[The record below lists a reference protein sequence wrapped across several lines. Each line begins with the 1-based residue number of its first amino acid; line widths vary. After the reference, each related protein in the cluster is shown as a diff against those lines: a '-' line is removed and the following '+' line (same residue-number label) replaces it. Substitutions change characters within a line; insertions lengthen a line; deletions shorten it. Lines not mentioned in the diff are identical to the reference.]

1 MKTDFENWTIREFN
15 NTFGTELT
23 NIMTFD
29 EAMTHIENE
38 EINYFYT
45 SMDAD
50 DVLEAIEAE
59 KEIAEQLGLELIY
72 ITNLGIY
79 IATYQ

>member
-1 MKTDFENWTIREFN
+1 MSTEFQNWTTREFN
-15 NTFGTELT
+15 DTFGTELSNT
-23 NIMTFD
+23 MTFD
-29 EAMTHIENE
+29 EAMTDIENE

-45 SMDAD
+45 SMCKD

-59 KEIAEQLGLELIY
+59 KEIAEQLDLSLLY

-79 IATYQ
+79 IATHQ

>member
-1 MKTDFENWTIREFN
+1 MEMNFENWTIREFN
-15 NTFGTELT
+15 DTFGTELT
-23 NIMTFD
+23 NTMTFD

-45 SMDAD
+45 SMHKD

-59 KEIAEQLGLELIY
+59 KEIAEQLDLSLLY

-79 IATYQ
+79 IATHQ

>member
-1 MKTDFENWTIREFN
+1 MKTDFENWTIRDFN
-15 NTFGTELT
+15 STFGTNLT

-45 SMDAD
+45 SMDKD

-59 KEIAEQLGLELIY
+59 KEIADQLDLSLLY

-79 IATYQ
+79 IATHQ

>member
-1 MKTDFENWTIREFN
+1 MSTEFQNWTTREFN
-15 NTFGTELT
+15 DTFGTNLT

-45 SMDAD
+45 SMCKD

-59 KEIAEQLGLELIY
+59 KEIAEQLDLSLLY

-79 IATYQ
+79 IATHQ

>member
-1 MKTDFENWTIREFN
+1 MNTEFENWTIREFN
-15 NTFGTELT
+15 GAFGTELT
-23 NIMTFD
+23 DTMTFD
-29 EAMTHIENE
+29 EAMTHIESE

-45 SMDAD
+45 SMDKN

-59 KEIAEQLGLELIY
+59 REIADQLDLSLLY